1 MKKALPIASPQIKDL
16 MDEHKVILQ
25 GLGVLKI
32 VTERIAKRRP
42 VAHQDLLL
50 LVRFFEIYADRIHH
64 HTEENLLFETLAG
77 TAPRSLR
84 RMMEQLI
91 TQHVMGRFFVFRI
104 SEAVSGAAT
113 GVRGWRKKFV
123 ESAQAY
129 GTLLS
134 CHICSEDHH
143 VFPIADRL
151 IGKRSLRIKAESY
164 PTLKQRKL
172 LEKSLSRLVSKYGVA
187 DQASVVLQNC
197 DRKTMRQD

>member
-1 MKKALPIASPQIKDL
+1 MKKPLSISCRLIKNL
-16 MDEHKVILQ
+16 IDEHKVILQ

-32 VTERIAKRRP
+32 VTARIAKRRP
-42 VAHQDLLL
+42 VAHHDLLF

-64 HTEENLLFETLAG
+64 HAEENLLFDALAG

-104 SEAVSGAAT
+104 SEAVAGAAT
-113 GVRGWRKKFV
+113 GARGWRKKFV

-129 GTLLS
+129 DTLLS

-151 IGKRSLRIKAESY
+151 IGKQSLRMKAESY
-164 PTLKQRKL
+164 PTLKQRRL
-172 LEKSLSRLVSKYGVA
+172 LEKSLSRLVLKYGVVE
-187 DQASVVLQNC
+187 QASGVFQTC
-197 DRKTMRQD
+197 DRNTVR

>member
-1 MKKALPIASPQIKDL
+1 MKKPIPISCRLIKNL
-16 MDEHKVILQ
+16 IDEHKVILQ
-25 GLGVLKI
+25 GLGVLRI

-42 VAHQDLLL
+42 VALRDLRY
-50 LVRFFEIYADRIHH
+50 LVRFFEVYADNIHH
-64 HTEENLLFETLAG
+64 HAEENLLFEALAG

-113 GVRGWRKKFV
+113 GIRGWRKKFV

-129 GTLLS
+129 DTLLS

-143 VFPIADRL
+143 VFPIADQLVR
-151 IGKRSLRIKAESY
+151 KRSVKLRSEAQL
-164 PTLKQRKL
+164 TLKLKSR
-172 LEKSLSRLVSKYGVA
+172 LEKSLNRIATKYGGVGDIA
-187 DQASVVLQNC
+187 IRAEQCERERDS
-197 DRKTMRQD
+197 